1 MIVVKR
7 ITGESYDLETGEE
20 IPKTLVLSNGIREMA
35 VAIDDETAV
44 EVVKL
49 MVGRQEPMKP
59 EDPQMGDHELSQL
72 ISEEMVKDLE
82 RGDGSAMGEWDDPES
97 GVASI

>member
-1 MIVVKR
+1 MITVKR

-20 IPKTLVLSNGIREMA
+20 IPKTLVLSNGSQEVSIA
-35 VAIDDETAV
+35 VDDETAV

-49 MVGRQEPMKP
+49 MVGRQEPMRP
-59 EDPQMGDHELSQL
+59 EEPQRGDQELSQL

-82 RGDGSAMGEWDDPES
+82 RGDGSEMGEWDDPES